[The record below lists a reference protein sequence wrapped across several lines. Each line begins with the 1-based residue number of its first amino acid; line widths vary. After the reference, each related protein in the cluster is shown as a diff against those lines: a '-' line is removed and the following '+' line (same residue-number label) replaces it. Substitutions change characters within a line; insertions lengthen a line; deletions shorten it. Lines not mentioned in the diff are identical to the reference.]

1 MSAVRLFISR
11 ITEDRLLLV
20 LLAGLAALLL
30 LAPEQAHAL
39 PGLVDWPTIGAL
51 AGLLV
56 LSRGIED
63 SGLLARAG
71 RALLGRVR
79 GERRLAAAL
88 VLFSAGLSAVVTNDV
103 ALFIVVPLTASL
115 ARVAELPFGRLV
127 IFEALAVNAG
137 STASP
142 VGNPQNLFLWQSSS
156 AGFMEFALAML
167 PLAAALLV
175 LLLALVPLAFPAK
188 AIAVDG
194 SVPAAP
200 LERGLMRLSLALY
213 PAFLLAAE
221 LGHAPWAAVAVIA
234 LYALLAPRVLREV
247 DWMLLLVFVLMFVD
261 LGLLAAM
268 PAVARHVPELLALPG
283 GVLVA
288 GALLSQCISNVPA
301 TIFLA
306 GFTDDWRTLAWAV
319 AVGGF
324 GTAIGSLANLI
335 ALRLSRRPGLWRE
348 FHLWSVPV
356 LLAAG
361 AIAWALS

>member
-1 MSAVRLFISR
+1 MSVVRLFLTR
-11 ITEDRLLLV
+11 FAEDRLLLV

-30 LAPEQAHAL
+30 LAPRRAL
-39 PGLVDWPTIGAL
+39 DLPALVDWRTIAAL

-71 RALLGRVR
+71 RALLARLR

-88 VLFSAGLSAVVTNDV
+88 ILFSAALSAVVTNDV

-115 ARVAELPFGRLV
+115 CRVAHLPLGRLV

-156 AGFMEFALAML
+156 AGFVDFALAML

-175 LLLALVPLAFPAK
+175 LLLALVPLAFPAR
-188 AIAVDG
+188 AIVIDG
-194 SVPAAP
+194 HVAAPP
-200 LERGLMRLSLALY
+200 LERRLVLLSLPLY
-213 PAFLLAAE
+213 PAFLVAAE
-221 LGHAPWAAVAVIA
+221 LGYTLWAAAAVIA
-234 LYALLAPRVLREV
+234 LYATLARQVLREV
-247 DWMLLLVFVLMFVD
+247 DWLLLLVFVLMFAD
-261 LGLLAAM
+261 LGLLAGM
-268 PAVARHVPELLALPG
+268 PWVAAQAPALLEMPG
-283 GVLVA
+283 GLLLA
-288 GALLSQCISNVPA
+288 GALLSQFISNVPA
-301 TIFLA
+301 TIFLEA
-306 GFTDDWRTLAWAV
+306 FTDDWRTLAWSV

-324 GTAIGSLANLI
+324 GTAVGSLANLI
-335 ALRLSRRPGLWRE
+335 ALRLSGQPNLWRE

-356 LLAAG
+356 LLAAY
-361 AIAWALS
+361 ALAWWLI